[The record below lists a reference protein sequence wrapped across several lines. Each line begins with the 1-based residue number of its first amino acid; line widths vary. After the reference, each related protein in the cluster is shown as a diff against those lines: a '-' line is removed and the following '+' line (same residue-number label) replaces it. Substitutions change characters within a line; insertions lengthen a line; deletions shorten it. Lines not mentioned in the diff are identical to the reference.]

1 MVPEKYQLGSVGRFL
16 LEQFELRRPGLKSW
30 TPEIEGEFRK
40 QAEAEIAQMERQ
52 LHELGIDDRAYWQR
66 VRRVVDEILLPR
78 YAKIATE
85 EIADAARGYGI
96 WRGGDLLARAA
107 FAGAGL
113 VLGILCVELP
123 YIPVQVRWFPVLPFL
138 AGPLFPDLVT
148 ALYARRYRKKL
159 DAITQDLAKA
169 SNALDTYRP
178 LSELTKA
185 LEMPSEL
192 ADAPAVPSRERS

>member
-16 LEQFELRRPGLKSW
+16 LDQFELRRPGLKSW
-30 TPEIEGEFRK
+30 TPEIEGEFRI

-52 LHELGIDDRAYWQR
+52 VHEIGIDDQPYWQR

-78 YAKIATE
+78 SGKLAQEPI
-85 EIADAARGYGI
+85 DLQAREYGI

-113 VLGILCVELP
+113 VLGIICVELP

-138 AGPLFPDLVT
+138 AGPLFPDVVT
-148 ALYARRYRKKL
+148 ALYARRYRKQL
-159 DAITQDLAKA
+159 AAIVQDLTKA
-169 SNALDTYRP
+169 SDALDTYRP

-192 ADAPAVPSRERS
+192 AEAPAVPARERH